1 MLVHIHIRTNSGPL
15 CSNQLCLRQLY
26 EAAQVP
32 SGVLEAPG
40 KWGWTSVL
48 MVRRQNTAVLKE
60 SEKLKTYTRSG
71 KGGSTG
77 LDGRCRTRQLDICGK
92 T

>member
-1 MLVHIHIRTNSGPL
+1 
-15 CSNQLCLRQLY
+15 
-26 EAAQVP
+26 
-32 SGVLEAPG
+32 
-40 KWGWTSVL
+40 